1 VPIDTG
7 KTLLLDRIRKS
18 TVQAREAGGITQHIG
33 ASFFPTDTLIAVTK
47 PLMRDIQFK
56 IRIPG
61 LLIIDT
67 PGHEAFANLRRRGG
81 AVADIAILV
90 IDVLRGFEAQ
100 TYECIDILRDRKTPF
115 LVAVNKIDRIPGWKP
130 HEDEPFIFSIKKQ
143 DKYVVEELNNRLYEI
158 MGSFSVLGF
167 RSDRYDRI
175 RDFTKTVALIPT
187 SAKTGEGIPDLI
199 SVLIGLTQAYLERKL
214 QVTEGAAKGTIL
226 EVREEIGLG
235 MTVNVILFDG
245 VLKKGDTIVLGGKEK
260 PIITRVRAIL
270 LPKPLDEIR
279 DPRDKFTDVE
289 SVSAAAGVKIVA
301 PNLEEA
307 LAGSPLYSVPEG
319 ENLEDYVKAVTE
331 EVEKIKISTEID
343 GIVLK
348 TDTLGSLE
356 ALVESLRRHEVPV
369 RLADVGDVS
378 KRDVMEALVVKESE
392 PLYGVILAFN
402 VKVLPDAELEA
413 NNRGVKIFRSN
424 IIYHLLEDYLNW
436 FKEQQDRRKM
446 EEYRRL
452 IKPAKIRVLPGYVFR
467 KAKPAIFGVEVLAG
481 SIKPRVPLI
490 TERGRDIGEISQI
503 QDKGKPI
510 SEASMGMQV
519 AISMHKPIVGR
530 HVREGETLY
539 VRVPQEHAKILTS
552 KMRDL
557 LSEEEVKALN
567 EYLEIVRRKIFGG

>member
-1 VPIDTG
+1 MPVDTG

-18 TVQAREAGGITQHIG
+18 SVQAREAGGITQHIG
-33 ASFFPTDTLIAVTK
+33 ASFFPTETLIAVIK
-47 PLMRDIQFK
+47 PIMKDVKFK
-56 IRIPG
+56 VKIPG

-90 IDVLRGFEAQ
+90 IDVLKGFEAQ
-100 TYECIDILRDRKTPF
+100 TYECIDILRERKTPF

-130 HEDEPFIFSIKKQ
+130 YEDEPFIFSVKKQ

-175 RDFTKTVALIPT
+175 KDFTRTIALIPT

-226 EVREEIGLG
+226 EVKEETGLG
-235 MTVNVILFDG
+235 VTVNVIIFDG
-245 VLKKGDTIVLGGKEK
+245 VLKRGDTIVLGGKER
-260 PIITRVRAIL
+260 PIVTKVRAIL

-289 SVSAAAGVKIVA
+289 SVSAAAGIKIVA
-301 PNLEEA
+301 PDLEDA
-307 LAGSPLYSVPEG
+307 LAGSPLYSVPEEG
-319 ENLEDYVKAVTE
+319 KLKDYVKTVVE
-331 EVEKIKISTEID
+331 EVERIKISTEID

-356 ALVESLRRHEVPV
+356 ALIESLRRHEVPV

-378 KRDVMEALVVKESE
+378 KRDVMEALVVKERE

-402 VKVLPDAELEA
+402 VKILPDAELEA
-413 NNRGVKIFRSN
+413 NNRGIKIFRSN
-424 IIYHLLEDYLNW
+424 IIYHLLEDYLSW

-452 IKPAKIRVLPGYVFR
+452 IKPAKIRILPGYVFR
-467 KAKPAIFGVEVLAG
+467 KAKPAIFGVEILAG

-510 SEASMGMQV
+510 SEATAGMQV
-519 AISMHKPIVGR
+519 AISMHKPIIGR
-530 HVREGETLY
+530 HVREGEVLY

-557 LSEEEVKALN
+557 LSEEEVEALN
-567 EYLEIVRRKIFGG
+567 EYMEIVRRRILGG

>member
-1 VPIDTG
+1 MPIDTG

-47 PLMRDIQFK
+47 PLMKDIQFK

-130 HEDEPFIFSIKKQ
+130 HEDEPFIFSVKKQ

-214 QVTEGAAKGTIL
+214 QITKGAAKGTIL
-226 EVREEIGLG
+226 EVREETGLG

-260 PIITRVRAIL
+260 PIITKVRAIL

-289 SVSAAAGVKIVA
+289 SVSAAAGIKIVA

-307 LAGSPLYSVPEG
+307 LAGSPLYSVPEK
-319 ENLEDYVKAVTE
+319 ESLEDYVKAVAE

-356 ALVESLRRHEVPV
+356 ALIESLKRHEVPV

-378 KRDVMEALVVKESE
+378 KRDVMEALVVKESN

-413 NNRGVKIFRSN
+413 NNRGIKIFRSN

-481 SIKPRVPLI
+481 SIKPRISLI

-510 SEASMGMQV
+510 SEASAGMQV

-557 LSEEEVKALN
+557 LSEEEIKALN
-567 EYLEIVRRKIFGG
+567 EYLEILRRKIFGE

>member
-378 KRDVMEALVVKESE
+378 KRDGMEALVVKESE

>member
-1 VPIDTG
+1 MPIDTG

>member
-1 VPIDTG
+1 
-7 KTLLLDRIRKS
+7 
-18 TVQAREAGGITQHIG
+18 
-33 ASFFPTDTLIAVTK
+33 
-47 PLMRDIQFK
+47 
-56 IRIPG
+56 
-61 LLIIDT
+61 
-67 PGHEAFANLRRRGG
+67 
-81 AVADIAILV
+81 
-90 IDVLRGFEAQ
+90 
-100 TYECIDILRDRKTPF
+100 
-115 LVAVNKIDRIPGWKP
+115 
-130 HEDEPFIFSIKKQ
+130 
-143 DKYVVEELNNRLYEI
+143 
-158 MGSFSVLGF
+158 
-167 RSDRYDRI
+167 
-175 RDFTKTVALIPT
+175 
-187 SAKTGEGIPDLI
+187 EGIPDLI

>member
-1 VPIDTG
+1 MPIDTG

-226 EVREEIGLG
+226 EVREETGLG

-413 NNRGVKIFRSN
+413 NDRGVKIFRSN

-567 EYLEIVRRKIFGG
+567 EYLEIVRRKIFGE

>member
-1 VPIDTG
+1 MPIDTG

-81 AVADIAILV
+81 AVADIAVLV

-226 EVREEIGLG
+226 EVREETGLG

-413 NNRGVKIFRSN
+413 NDRGVKIFRSN

-567 EYLEIVRRKIFGG
+567 EYLEIVRRKIFGE

>member
-1 VPIDTG
+1 MPIDTG

-90 IDVLRGFEAQ
+90 IDILRGFEAQ
-100 TYECIDILRDRKTPF
+100 TYECIDILRDRRTPF

-226 EVREEIGLG
+226 EVREETGLG

-279 DPRDKFTDVE
+279 
-289 SVSAAAGVKIVA
+289 
-301 PNLEEA
+301 
-307 LAGSPLYSVPEG
+307 
-319 ENLEDYVKAVTE
+319 
-331 EVEKIKISTEID
+331 
-343 GIVLK
+343 
-348 TDTLGSLE
+348 
-356 ALVESLRRHEVPV
+356 
-369 RLADVGDVS
+369 
-378 KRDVMEALVVKESE
+378 
-392 PLYGVILAFN
+392 
-402 VKVLPDAELEA
+402 
-413 NNRGVKIFRSN
+413 
-424 IIYHLLEDYLNW
+424 
-436 FKEQQDRRKM
+436 
-446 EEYRRL
+446 
-452 IKPAKIRVLPGYVFR
+452 
-467 KAKPAIFGVEVLAG
+467 
-481 SIKPRVPLI
+481 
-490 TERGRDIGEISQI
+490 
-503 QDKGKPI
+503 
-510 SEASMGMQV
+510 
-519 AISMHKPIVGR
+519 
-530 HVREGETLY
+530 
-539 VRVPQEHAKILTS
+539 
-552 KMRDL
+552 
-557 LSEEEVKALN
+557 
-567 EYLEIVRRKIFGG
+567 

>member
-1 VPIDTG
+1 MPIDTG

-90 IDVLRGFEAQ
+90 IDILRGFEAQ
-100 TYECIDILRDRKTPF
+100 TYECIDILRDRRTPF

-226 EVREEIGLG
+226 EVREETGLG

>member
-1 VPIDTG
+1 MPIDTG

-226 EVREEIGLG
+226 EVREETGLG

-356 ALVESLRRHEVPV
+356 ALVESLRRHKVPV

-413 NNRGVKIFRSN
+413 NDRGVKIFRSN

-567 EYLEIVRRKIFGG
+567 EYLEIVRRKIFGE

>member
-47 PLMRDIQFK
+47 PLMKDIQFK

-226 EVREEIGLG
+226 EVREETGLG

-510 SEASMGMQV
+510 SEASTGMQV